1 MRREAN
7 ANKHRGDFS
16 DEEVGVLE
24 VAENTQIYRD
34 PGDQIDP
41 APKWRGRT
49 INADCNSES
58 RQRVKDKEHEIS
70 GSCPSVKT
78 VAGNQNDDVLLYPIP
93 REEIERVY
101 DRKKYDELLRIEQH
115 GTPQTS

>member
-24 VAENTQIYRD
+24 VAEHTQIYGD

-58 RQRVKDKEHEIS
+58 RERVKHKEREIS
-70 GSCPSVKT
+70 GSCPSVKN
-78 VAGNQNDDVLLYPIP
+78 VAGHQNDDVLLYPIP

-101 DRKKYDELLRIEQH
+101 DRKKYDELLRIKQH
-115 GTPQTS
+115 GTP